1 MVECEICI
9 THNPY
14 DIAGMS
20 TNRNWTSCMNLDTGK
35 FKITPLKQVQYGGMC
50 AYLIKKEDKD
60 IQEPIARIA
69 IKRFISTKKNDN
81 SFIFAPEKEIYR
93 RY

>member
-1 MVECEICI
+1 
-9 THNPY
+9 
-14 DIAGMS
+14 
-20 TNRNWTSCMNLDTGK
+20 MNLDGGIHKT
-35 FKITPLKQVQYGGMC
+35 TALKQVQYGGMC

-69 IKRFISTKKNDN
+69 IKRFISTKKEDN
-81 SFIFAPEKEIYR
+81 SFIFAPEKVIYR